1 MGKFHAKLAVLL
13 FVAVLLAA
21 QSLSP
26 ALAQDDDPQPVV
38 YAVMFYSPTCA
49 HCHKVMTED
58 YPKMH
63 EEFGDQFV
71 ILFIDAS
78 TPTGNQLFNDGCDAY
93 DIPSE
98 GRGVPMMFLGEHV
111 LVGDIDIPETAP
123 VLVREGLEEGGIGYP
138 NIPGIGPIFE
148 TAFASATQ
156 QALEIQQTQAA
167 QPTSSEATPEAPA
180 ATEENPAV
188 AEAGGGQSPSG
199 TGMDAPGA
207 DTFVKPALSERLA
220 HDPIA
225 NTLAIGV
232 LLGLVVSAGGLTVN
246 GFGSLDASEQEPP
259 SWLSGETVWRISL
272 LTALLAL
279 GLSITLLFQPA
290 GGPLAMPMALGAM
303 LSLLA
308 AVIGMLNAR
317 SAPKTPSRRGRRSR
331 RSRRVRRDTA
341 LPAWLLPVVAVGG
354 LMVAVYLSYVEIRQV
369 EATCG
374 AVGDCNTVQ
383 SSKYA
388 RLFGVLPIGV
398 LGMIGYV
405 AILLAWTLSHLED
418 DRLGN
423 FAHVALLGMTLFGV
437 VFSTYLT
444 FLEPF
449 VIGATCIWCLTS
461 AVNMAL
467 LWWLEAPAGWRA
479 LRSLTGG

>member
-1 MGKFHAKLAVLL
+1 MGKFHVKLAVLL
-13 FVAVLLAA
+13 VVGVLLAA
-21 QSLSP
+21 QSLAP
-26 ALAQDDDPQPVV
+26 VLAQDDDPPPVV

-58 YPKMH
+58 YPKMR

-71 ILFIDAS
+71 VLFIDAS

-93 DIPSE
+93 DIPPE

-111 LVGDIDIPETAP
+111 LVGDIDIPGTAP
-123 VLVREGLEEGGIGYP
+123 VLVREGLREGGIGYP

-148 TAFASATQ
+148 SAVASATQ
-156 QALEIQQTQAA
+156 QALEIQQTQPA
-167 QPTSSEATPEAPA
+167 QSASSEATPEAPD

-188 AEAGGGQSPSG
+188 AEGGGDQSSSG

-207 DTFVKPALSERLA
+207 DTFVKPTLSERLA

-232 LLGLVVSAGGLTVN
+232 LLGLVVSAVGLTVN

-259 SWLSGETVWRISL
+259 PWLSGETVWRVSL
-272 LTALLAL
+272 LIALLAL

-290 GGPLAMPMALGAM
+290 GGPLAMPMALGAV
-303 LSLLA
+303 LSLLV
-308 AVIGMLNAR
+308 AVGGLLNAR

-331 RSRRVRRDTA
+331 RVRRDAA

-354 LMVAVYLSYVEIRQV
+354 LMVAVYLAYVEIRQV

-383 SSKYA
+383 SSEYA
-388 RLFGVLPIGV
+388 HLFGVLPIGV
-398 LGMIGYV
+398 LGVIGNV
-405 AILLAWTLSHLED
+405 AILLAWTLSHLEN
-418 DRLGN
+418 DRLVN

-437 VFSTYLT
+437 LFSTYLT

-449 VIGATCIWCLTS
+449 IIGATCIWCLTS